1 MSVRHR
7 SRLIRRRAALR
18 GLVLGAATLPLIE
31 VFGAGTV
38 FGEEPTRDS
47 ATRAAS
53 ARSVIEI
60 WLWGG
65 PAHLD
70 TFDPKPGAGPDY
82 CGPLNQAIDTS
93 VPGIRVGSSLPL
105 LAAQADRYALIRS
118 MTHGQFGHETASY
131 ITQTGRDPGGRL
143 VYPSIGAVVSR
154 FRGYDEGYEG
164 EVPPYVV
171 MTTLQGRFSE
181 TGFLGPRYRPFV
193 TGGDPNRARFAVEGI
208 VADGITDERQRN
220 RRELLHELDSLG
232 QALPDSAAFER
243 LDRCEDKAYEMI
255 LGDAGRI
262 FDLREESDA
271 ERDRYGRN
279 TLGQS
284 CLMARRLVEQGVP
297 YVKINSRGWDTHKQ
311 HFQSMRRK
319 LPELDRGVATLLADL
334 DDRGLLD
341 STIVWCCGE
350 FGRSPKVQWEAPWNG
365 GRGHYGRCFSAL
377 VAGGGFRGGQ
387 VLGAT
392 DEKGEQV
399 AERPVHPRELH
410 GAIFSQMGIDPD
422 GALPNPRA
430 LDVRVAE
437 PTASGARRLPE
448 LL

>member
-1 MSVRHR
+1 MNRYR
-7 SRLIRRRAALR
+7 RPLITRRDALR
-18 GLVLGAATLPLIE
+18 GLLLGAASLPLIE
-31 VFGAGTV
+31 VFGAGSV
-38 FGEEPTRDS
+38 FGDEPPRGAT
-47 ATRAAS
+47 TRAAP

-70 TFDPKPGAGPDY
+70 TFDPKPGAGADY
-82 CGPLNQAIDTS
+82 CGPLNRAIETS
-93 VPGIRVGSSLPL
+93 VPGIAINASLPL
-105 LAAQADRYALIRS
+105 LAQQADKYSLIRS

-154 FRGYDEGYEG
+154 FRGFDEGYEG
-164 EVPPYVV
+164 VVPPYVV

-208 VADGITDERQRN
+208 VAEGITDERQRS
-220 RRELLHELDSLG
+220 RRELLHDLDSLG
-232 QALPDSAAFER
+232 KALPDSPALEQ
-243 LDRCEDKAYEMI
+243 LDACEEKAYEMI
-255 LGDAGRI
+255 LGDAGKV
-262 FDLREESDA
+262 FDLRNESDS
-271 ERDRYGRN
+271 ERERYGRN

-297 YVKINSRGWDTHKQ
+297 YIKINSRGWDTHKQ
-311 HFQSMRRK
+311 HFESMRRR
-319 LPELDRGVATLLADL
+319 LPELDRGVSTLLADL
-334 DDRGLLD
+334 SDRGLLD
-341 STIVWCCGE
+341 STIVWCSGE
-350 FGRSPKVQWEAPWNG
+350 FGRTPKVQWEAPWNG
-365 GRGHYGRCFSAL
+365 GRGHYGRCFSSL
-377 VAGGGFRGGQ
+377 VAGGGFRGGH

-410 GAIFSQMGIDPD
+410 GAIFSQLGIDPD

-430 LDVRVAE
+430 LDVRVTE
-437 PTASGARRLPE
+437 PMGDSLRRLPE
-448 LL
+448 LLA

>member
-1 MSVRHR
+1 M
-7 SRLIRRRAALR
+7 RRRPLLTRRTALR
-18 GLVLGAATLPLIE
+18 GLVLGAASLPLVE
-31 VFGAGTV
+31 AFGFGTV
-38 FGEEPTRDS
+38 FGDEPRRDA
-47 ATRAAS
+47 ATRTAR

-70 TFDPKPGAGPDY
+70 TFDPKPKAGGDY
-82 CGPLNQAIDTS
+82 CGPLYRELETN
-93 VPGIRVGSSLPL
+93 VPGIRVNAALPR
-105 LAAQADRYALIRS
+105 LAQQADKYSLIRS

-143 VYPSIGAVVSR
+143 VFPSIGAVVSR
-154 FRGYDEGYEG
+154 FRGYDEGYDG
-164 EVPPYVV
+164 VVPPYVV

-208 VADGITDERQRN
+208 VAEGISDERQRN
-220 RRELLHELDSLG
+220 RRELLHELDTLG
-232 QALPDSAAFER
+232 DALPDSPAFER
-243 LDRCEDKAYEMI
+243 LDACEEKAYEMI
-255 LGDAGRI
+255 LGDAGSV
-262 FDLREESDA
+262 FDLREETDA

-284 CLMARRLVEQGVP
+284 CLVARRLVEKGVP

-311 HFQSMRRK
+311 HFETMRRK

-334 DDRGLLD
+334 QDRGLLD

-350 FGRSPKVQWEAPWNG
+350 FGRTPKVQWEAPWNG
-365 GRGHYGRCFSAL
+365 GRGHFGRCFSAL

-387 VLGAT
+387 VLGST
-392 DEKGEQV
+392 DETGSEV

-410 GAIFSQMGIDPD
+410 GAIFTQLGIDPD
-422 GALPNPRA
+422 GPLPNPRA
-430 LDVRVAE
+430 LDVRVTE
-437 PTASGARRLPE
+437 PTAGTAGRLPE
-448 LL
+448 LLA

>member
-1 MSVRHR
+1 MTRPALP
-7 SRLIRRRAALR
+7 LITRRNALR
-18 GLVLGAATLPLIE
+18 GLLLGAATLPLVE
-31 VFGAGTV
+31 VFGAGAL
-38 FGEEPTRDS
+38 FGDEPRRRETTGP
-47 ATRAAS
+47 AK

-65 PAHLD
+65 PCHID
-70 TFDPKPGAGPDY
+70 TFDPKPGAGADY
-82 CGPLNQAIDTS
+82 CGPLDKALDTN
-93 VPGIRVGSSLPL
+93 VPGIRVGASLPL
-105 LAAQADRYALIRS
+105 LAAQADKYALIRS

-131 ITQTGRDPGGRL
+131 ITQTGREPGGRL

-164 EVPPYVV
+164 QVPPYVV

-181 TGFLGPRYRPFV
+181 TGFLGPRYQPFV

-208 VADGITDERQRN
+208 VAEGITDERQES
-220 RRELLHELDSLG
+220 RRALLHELDSLG
-232 QALPDSAAFER
+232 KALPRSAAFER
-243 LDRCEDKAYEMI
+243 LDKTEEKAYAMI
-255 LGDAGRI
+255 LGDAGKV
-262 FDLREESDA
+262 FDLREETDA
-271 ERDRYGRN
+271 QRDRYGRN

-284 CLMARRLVEQGVP
+284 CLMARRLVERGVP
-297 YVKINSRGWDTHKQ
+297 YVKINARGWDTHKR
-311 HFQSMRRK
+311 HFQSMARL
-319 LPELDRGVATLLADL
+319 LPELDRGIATLLADL
-334 DDRGLLD
+334 DDRGLLE
-341 STIVWCCGE
+341 STVVWCCGE
-350 FGRSPKVQWEAPWNG
+350 FGRTPKVMWEAPWDG

-377 VAGGGFRGGQ
+377 VAGGGFRGGR

-410 GAIFSQMGIDPD
+410 GAIFAQMGIDPD

-430 LDVRVAE
+430 LDVRVSDPLE
-437 PTASGARRLPE
+437 GGAARLKE